1 MDAKH
6 LELFSVQ
13 HLDSLHASAR
23 ELARQYVDEH
33 LDKSE
38 SGRIT
43 QDGGA
48 LALKLVTVK
57 DVVHV
62 MMQKALVLEPRVTAA
77 LQLLARQQVPACTP
91 SPRFTSSLF
100 TDPHPTGR

>member
-1 MDAKH
+1 MQNM
-6 LELFSVQ
+6 ELFSVQ